1 MPFVHLRRGAPEVQ
15 NATAECSICDTHDVN
30 RLHDHLLIGT
40 PGTPSHDGV
49 VCDTCG
55 RVLEQV
61 ATKIGSA
68 FSVQVEHAQRDANE
82 RDVSGCR

>member
-1 MPFVHLRRGAPEVQ
+1 M
-15 NATAECSICDTHDVN
+15 
-30 RLHDHLLIGT
+30 HDHLLIGT

-61 ATKIGSA
+61 VAKVGPA
-68 FSVQVEHAQRDANE
+68 LNVQVEHAQREANE
-82 RDVSGCR
+82 RDVSGCC